1 MDHEREMFDKGTY
14 QDRRDALKKKVGR
27 GVILLLGHGESP
39 MNFADNCYRF
49 RQDSTFL
56 YYAGIRHPDLALLID
71 CDSGHEIL
79 FGDDYTIDQI
89 VWTGPQPSIS
99 QRAEKSGIS
108 NTQPLA
114 HLKEMLTSTRQQ
126 NRPVH
131 FLPPY
136 RHHHKLKLM
145 ELMGVPL
152 CAMETMA
159 SQALIRAVVDQR
171 IYKSDQEMAEIEKAV
186 NTSVGMHATAMTSA
200 MPGMTEGRVAAEV
213 ERVAKA
219 FNHNL
224 SFPIIATI
232 NGQTLHNHD
241 HGNTLKEGQLFLLDA
256 GAETAMGYAGDL
268 SSTFPVAPT
277 FTDNQRQVYEIV
289 LKAHEK
295 AVSMLKPGIPFKEVH
310 LAACLE
316 IARGMKDLG
325 LMKGNMESAV
335 EAGAHAMFFPCGL
348 GHMMGLDV
356 HDMEN
361 LGEEWVGYDHAPKS
375 EQFGLKSLRLA
386 RTLEPGFV
394 LTVEPGIYFIPELMD
409 LWQSENRFT
418 EFLNYDR
425 LRAYRNF
432 GGIRNEENYL
442 ITATGNRLLG
452 KPKPK
457 SVKEVES
464 LRAVAFS

>member
-1 MDHEREMFDKGTY
+1 MFDRKIY
-14 QDRRDALKKKVGR
+14 QDRRDALKKKIGK
-27 GVILLLGHGESP
+27 GVILLPGHGESP

-56 YYAGIRHPDLALLID
+56 YYAGISHPDLSLLID

-89 VWTGPQPSIS
+89 VWTGPQPAIS
-99 QRAEKSGIS
+99 QRAAKSGIS
-108 NTQPLA
+108 DTQPLA
-114 HLKEMLTSTRQQ
+114 HLKEVLDGARYQ

-136 RHHHKLKLM
+136 RPQHRIRLM

-152 CAMETMA
+152 CSMETMA
-159 SQALIRAVVDQR
+159 SQALIQAVVNQR
-171 IYKSDQEMAEIEKAV
+171 IHKSDLEVAEIEKAV

-200 MPGMTEGRVAAEV
+200 LPGMTEARVAAEV

-219 FNHNL
+219 FGHHL
-224 SFPIIATI
+224 AFPIIATI

-241 HGNTLKEGQLFLLDA
+241 HGNTLNPGQLFLLDA

-268 SSTFPVAPT
+268 SSTFPVSPT
-277 FTDNQRQVYEIV
+277 FTGKQRRVYEIA
-289 LKAHEK
+289 LRAHEK
-295 AVSMLKPGIPFKEVH
+295 AVSMLAPGIPFKEIH
-310 LAACLE
+310 LAASLE

-361 LGEEWVGYDHAPKS
+361 LGEEWVGYDGKPKS
-375 EQFGLKSLRLA
+375 GQFGLKSLRLA
-386 RTLEPGFV
+386 RKLEKGFV
-394 LTVEPGIYFIPELMD
+394 LTIEPGIYFIPELMD
-409 LWQSENRFT
+409 LWQRENRFT

-425 LRAYRNF
+425 LNDYREF

-442 ITATGNRLLG
+442 ITETGHRLLG

-457 SVKEVES
+457 SVKEVET
-464 LRAVAFS
+464 LRAVAFSQ

>member
-1 MDHEREMFDKGTY
+1 MDHGKDMFDKGIY
-14 QDRRDALKKKVGR
+14 QDRRDTLKKKIGR
-27 GVILLLGHGESP
+27 GIILLPGHGESP

-56 YYAGIRHPDLALLID
+56 YYAGISHPGLALVID

-79 FGDDYTIDQI
+79 FGDDYTMDQI
-89 VWTGPQPSIS
+89 VWMGSQPSVS
-99 QRAEKSGIS
+99 RRALKSGIAA
-108 NTQPLA
+108 TQPLT
-114 HLKEMLTSTRQQ
+114 HLKGVLDGARNQ

-136 RHHHKLKLM
+136 RDHHRLSLM
-145 ELMGVPL
+145 ELMGIPL
-152 CAMETMA
+152 CSMETMA
-159 SQALIRAVVDQR
+159 SQALIQAVVDQR
-171 IYKSDQEMAEIEKAV
+171 IYKSDQEVAEIEKAV
-186 NTSVGMHATAMTSA
+186 NTSVGMHATAMTTA
-200 MPGMTEGRVAAEV
+200 MPGMTEARVAAEV

-219 FNHNL
+219 FDHHL
-224 SFPIIATI
+224 AFSIIATI

-295 AVSMLKPGIPFKEVH
+295 AVSMLTPGIPFKKIH

-316 IARGMKDLG
+316 IAQGMKDMG

-361 LGEEWVGYDHAPKS
+361 LGEERVGYDTGPKS
-375 EQFGLKSLRLA
+375 GQFGLKSLRLA
-386 RTLEPGFV
+386 RKLEKGFV

-409 LWQSENRFT
+409 LWQRENRFT

-425 LRAYRNF
+425 LMEYRGF

-442 ITATGNRLLG
+442 ITETGHRVLG

-457 SVKEVES
+457 SVKEVET

>member
-1 MDHEREMFDKGTY
+1 MFDKGIY
-14 QDRRDALKKKVGR
+14 QGRRDALKKRIGR
-27 GVILLLGHGESP
+27 GIILLPGHGESP

-56 YYAGIRHPDLALLID
+56 YYAGISHPDLALVID

-89 VWTGPQPSIS
+89 VWMGSQPSVS
-99 QRAEKSGIS
+99 HRAAKSGIDA
-108 NTQPLA
+108 TQPLA
-114 HLKEMLTSTRQQ
+114 HLKGVLDGARNQ

-136 RHHHKLKLM
+136 RDSHRLSLM

-152 CAMETMA
+152 CSMETMA
-159 SQALIRAVVDQR
+159 SQALIQAVVDQR
-171 IYKSDQEMAEIEKAV
+171 IYKSDPEVAEIEKAV
-186 NTSVGMHATAMTSA
+186 NTSVGMHATAITTA
-200 MPGMTEGRVAAEV
+200 MPGMTEARVAAEV

-219 FNHNL
+219 FDHHL
-224 SFPIIATI
+224 AFPIIATI

-268 SSTFPVAPT
+268 STTFPVAPT

-289 LKAHEK
+289 LNAHGK
-295 AVSMLKPGIPFKEVH
+295 AVSMLKPGIPFKAVH
-310 LAACLE
+310 QAACLE
-316 IARGMKDLG
+316 IANGMKDMG

-361 LGEEWVGYDHAPKS
+361 LGEERVGYDTTPRS
-375 EQFGLKSLRLA
+375 DQFGLKSLRLS
-386 RTLEPGFV
+386 RKLEKGFV

-409 LWQSENRFT
+409 LWQRENRFT
-418 EFLNYDR
+418 EFLNYDQ
-425 LRAYRNF
+425 LRAYRGF

-442 ITATGNRLLG
+442 ITETGHRLLG

-457 SVKEVES
+457 SVKEVET
-464 LRAVAFS
+464 LRAIAFS